1 MRVCVCVCARVCLR
15 VCVSVCARARACVCV
30 KQSSAEAAVEA
41 SDRIFSEMMV
51 SIERRRSELK
61 EVIRDQQQTA
71 VAQTEALLRQLEEHM
86 EQLERRHADL
96 EELSNTDD
104 SITFIQVPLMDFT
117 VWFSLN

>member
-1 MRVCVCVCARVCLR
+1 M
-15 VCVSVCARARACVCV
+15 
-30 KQSSAEAAVEA
+30 EA

-61 EVIRDQQQTA
+61 AVIRDQQQTA
-71 VAQTEALLRQLEEHM
+71 VAQTEALLRQLEDHM

-104 SITFIQVPLMDFT
+104 TITFIQVTLRTFY
-117 VWFSLN
+117 SLVLTHLGDKR